1 MGSVWDFIKGV
12 VKLIRVPN
20 CTVAGVAVIFSAYIS
35 LHYNVDII
43 AFVNGFL
50 TGFFITGAAMV
61 VNDIFD
67 IEVDAVN
74 APDRPLVSGV
84 VSVRA
89 AYILSV
95 FLIVLGLAFSVLEG
109 VFAFVIAVVFALIAM
124 IYNGK
129 LKVYG
134 VYGNI
139 LVALCVVAPFLYGMA
154 IAESIDLVV
163 VAFSIMAFL
172 VNVARE
178 IIKDTMD
185 IKGDLRRGVKTLPM
199 KIGVKKSAYTAF
211 ILTFIAVVMSLV
223 IYPIL
228 ELSVLYLGFVIPSI
242 AIFMYAVSVYALN
255 PNLENARKC
264 KRMYLVAMMI
274 ALIALLLSRV

>member
-1 MGSVWDFIKGV
+1 
-12 VKLIRVPN
+12 
-20 CTVAGVAVIFSAYIS
+20 VIFSAYIS

-95 FLIVLGLAFSVLEG
+95 FLVVLGLAFSVLEG

-124 IYNGK
+124 IYNSK

-154 IAESIDLVV
+154 IAGGIDLVV
-163 VAFSIMAFL
+163 IAFSIMAFL

-178 IIKDTMD
+178 IVKDTMD
-185 IKGDLRRGVKTLPM
+185 IEGDLRRGVKTLPM
-199 KIGVKKSAYTAF
+199 KIGVKKSAYIAF
-211 ILTFIAVVMSLV
+211 ILTFIAIVISLI
-223 IYPIL
+223 IYPML
-228 ELSVLYLGFVIPSI
+228 ELSMLYLGFVIPSV
-242 AIFMYAVSVYALN
+242 AIFMYAISLYVLN
-255 PNLENARKC
+255 PSLENARKC